1 MSKNEISIKKIFEL
15 IGILHKEN
23 AKLKECCN
31 EPLSNQSIKPIAL
44 QLVKELREENAEL
57 KKCCP
62 TLFESIF
69 NKTGKPIQQLSLSG
83 SEEGKSL
90 EENASGTRKKSRRA
104 KRRHRKKRTKHLRK
118 KKRKTNTSCTLKQ
131 NTLTKRYVKNI
142 CLKNTF

>member
-44 QLVKELREENAEL
+44 QLVEELREENAEL

-62 TLFESIF
+62 T
-69 NKTGKPIQQLSLSG
+69 LSLSG

-104 KRRHRKKRTKHLRK
+104 KRRGRKPARTKRRRGKKRRGK
-118 KKRKTNTSCTLKQ
+118 KSKSSR
-131 NTLTKRYVKNI
+131 R
-142 CLKNTF
+142 